1 MNIKDIY
8 LTTANGIGLSLN
20 TLSSNVYDLYDAI
33 EDASSSEDLEKKLKA
48 LVLKSKTISLD
59 RVSKDKIRFKVI
71 DGFGNIHYLILIKG
85 E

>member
-20 TLSSNVYDLYDAI
+20 SLNSNVYDLYDAV
-33 EDASSSEDLEKKLKA
+33 EDASSTDDLERRLKG

-59 RVSKDKIRFKVI
+59 RENKDRIRFKVI
-71 DGFGNIHYLILIKG
+71 DIFNNVSYLILIKG